1 MVLKR
6 VNYEKKELDRR
17 RKESAHDV
25 LVWTNERIG
34 QWLLNINGLKDY
46 ANHLSETGI
55 HGGLLA
61 LDDTFDWNTLA
72 LALQIPSQQTMV
84 SQDEYQTNHIV
95 FLQTRQI
102 LEREFRLL
110 ITNGTDRKM
119 DEVSIRTKKAHTYL
133 FQLTFVSV
141 LIDQG

>member
-17 RKESAHDV
+17 RKESTHDV

-34 QWLLNINGLKDY
+34 QWLSSINGLKDY

-72 LALQIPSQQTMV
+72 LALQIPSQQILV
-84 SQDEYQTNHIV
+84 NEDEHPMNQS
-95 FLQTRQI
+95 FL
-102 LEREFRLL
+102 LSFSRL
-110 ITNGTDRKM
+110 DR
-119 DEVSIRTKKAHTYL
+119 S
-133 FQLTFVSV
+133 
-141 LIDQG
+141 